1 MPSKKMPLLFKKK
14 CMLMPS
20 KQRVKLKSSGLVF
33 HFMRIIKLI
42 SSLFDVDEGF
52 VDFSGPDHFTRQLLV
67 GRS

>member
-1 MPSKKMPLLFKKK
+1 
-14 CMLMPS
+14 MLMPS

-67 GRS
+67 GLS

>member
-1 MPSKKMPLLFKKK
+1 MPSK
-14 CMLMPS
+14 
-20 KQRVKLKSSGLVF
+20 RIVKLKSSGLVF

-67 GRS
+67 GLS

>member
-1 MPSKKMPLLFKKK
+1 
-14 CMLMPS
+14 MLMPS
-20 KQRVKLKSSGLVF
+20 KLIVKLKSSGLVF

-52 VDFSGPDHFTRQLLV
+52 VDFSGPGHFTRQLLV